1 MRLIELISLVLAGA
15 AVCPA
20 QTAQEKRIPPG
31 CKSDRQQS
39 AALPTGPFKF
49 LPNESLKGQPLVKFQ
64 INEDGTV
71 SNVRLVR
78 GCGVRD
84 INKKVVEAVSS
95 WKYKPKPECGAVEVE
110 MMVIID
116 LH

>member
-1 MRLIELISLVLAGA
+1 MRLIALIPLLLAGA

-20 QTAQEKRIPPG
+20 QTAQEKKILPG
-31 CKSDRQQS
+31 CKSDRQES
-39 AALPTGPFKF
+39 AALPTGPFKV
-49 LPNESLKGQPLVKFQ
+49 LPNESLKGHPLVKFQ
-64 INEDGTV
+64 IKEDGTV

-84 INKKVVEAVSS
+84 INKKVVEAVSK
-95 WKYKPKPECGAVEVE
+95 WKYKPGPECGVVEVE
-110 MMVIID
+110 MVVIVD

>member
-1 MRLIELISLVLAGA
+1 MRLIVLISLVLAGA
-15 AVCPA
+15 AVRPA
-20 QTAQEKRIPPG
+20 QATQETRIPPG
-31 CKSDRQQS
+31 CKDDRQQS

-49 LPNESLKGQPLVKFQ
+49 LPNESLKGHPLVKFQ
-64 INEDGTV
+64 INADGTV

-78 GCGVRD
+78 SCGVRD
-84 INKKVVEAVSS
+84 INKKVVESVSK
-95 WKYKPKPECGAVEVE
+95 WKYKPKPECGVVDVE

>member
-1 MRLIELISLVLAGA
+1 VRLIVLIPLLLVGA

-20 QTAQEKRIPPG
+20 QTAEEKRIPPS
-31 CKSDRQQS
+31 CKSDRQES

-49 LPNESLKGQPLVKFQ
+49 LPNESLKGHPLVKFQ

-71 SNVRLVR
+71 SNVRLVH

-84 INKKVVEAVSS
+84 INKKVVESVSK
-95 WKYKPKPECGAVEVE
+95 WKYKPKPECGVVDVEL
-110 MMVIID
+110 MVIID